1 MNRGALLPGRPGVT
15 SSTADATAL
24 LSPCGAAV
32 SPFPSGRFS
41 TLSRRTP
48 LLKPDLTWVRLF
60 FFLFAWVLPE
70 AAQKDAAPV
79 LRLNACVRARGNRDA
94 TVLPPFPGEKADF
107 GVVAR
112 RLRQVQ
118 RFCVLETWD
127 C

>member
-1 MNRGALLPGRPGVT
+1 MNRRALLPGRRGVT
-15 SSTADATAL
+15 SSAADATAL

-60 FFLFAWVLPE
+60 CLFAWVLPE
-70 AAQKDAAPV
+70 AARNDAALV
-79 LRLNACVRARGNRDA
+79 LRVNAWGGARGNGDA
-94 TVLPPFPGEKADF
+94 AVFPAFPGEKADF
-107 GVVAR
+107 GPVAR

-118 RFCVLETWD
+118 PFCVLETWD